1 MPASIQQPSLVLNYA
16 LIMQGIFPSRD
27 QGGGEQGVGHLRI
40 FAFNFLPGGG
50 TADPGGQLLPLSQN
64 TALFSIL
71 GTNYGG
77 NGVSNFA
84 LPNLDG
90 RAAHSSGQGPGLSD
104 YFLGQESGFDFTTIV
119 SVEVPLADGGGAQP
133 TSTLEETLTINY
145 CISPFGIFPSSGS
158 GGALIGMVGQI
169 TAFAGNFAPNGTL
182 FCDGRL
188 LPISEFETLFTV
200 IGTTYGGDGQET
212 FALPDLRGRVPIGT
226 GTGPGLA
233 NVQLGQTFGVEELTL
248 TQANLPV
255 AMGGSDQPIG
265 NHGPSLG
272 ITYLIA
278 LQGTFPNPNGGGL
291 QGGVGDSAVLGEIV
305 MFAGNTPPSGYAIAA
320 GQLLPINQNQALFSL
335 FGTTFGG
342 DGRVNFALPDLRGR
356 AVIDEGAGANFG
368 DRLGTATTILTPGDF
383 DALTLS
389 AGAGID
395 LLFGANQGDTLFG
408 NAGNDTLNGLGGD
421 DFLVGGAGSNQLRG
435 DVGSDTADFRD
446 APAGVTASILGGS
459 ASINGYGGID
469 SFNSIENLAGS
480 EQADSL
486 TGDNS
491 ANVLSGR
498 GGNDMLFGLGGAD
511 TIDGGFGA
519 DAMDGGD
526 GSDIFIVDNA
536 GDTVVEAVNQGTDIV
551 RTTITSYT
559 LTANVENLTYTGSAA
574 FTGRGNSLNNVVT
587 GGTNNDNL
595 IGKAGDDML
604 IGGNGNDVLSGDA
617 GTDTL
622 NGGDGNDTLV
632 VSDTLDTLIGGA
644 GIDTA
649 LIVAPGLTVTLGSDV
664 EWGDNQ
670 SGGAVTLTMNALDN
684 LYGGGSG
691 IDTVFGGDGND
702 NIYGRGGNDALNG
715 DGGNDRLFGDG
726 GDDVLGGGIGI
737 DVLEGG
743 ADNDTLSG
751 GSGVDTLYGQDGD
764 DVLSGG
770 ADFDTLVGGLGADR
784 FAFASGDTG
793 STLATADR
801 IVDFSTAQG
810 DRIDLSAI
818 DAVTGGGDDGFSF
831 IGSAAFSNVAG
842 QLRAEVFFG
851 NTYVM
856 GDTNGDGIADFVVK
870 IDGNVPLSGSDFI
883 L

>member
-1 MPASIQQPSLVLNYA
+1 MPAPIQQPSLVLNYA

-27 QGGGEQGVGHLRI
+27 GGSGEQGVGHLRI

-119 SVEVPLADGGGAQP
+119 SVEGPLADGGGAQP

-145 CISPFGIFPSSGS
+145 CISPFGIFPSGS
-158 GGALIGMVGQI
+158 GAPIGMVGQI
-169 TAFAGNFAPNGTL
+169 TAFAGSFAPNGTM

-188 LPISEFETLFTV
+188 LPISEYEVLFAV
-200 IGTTYGGDGQET
+200 IGTIYGGDGQET
-212 FALPDLRGRVPIGT
+212 FALPDLRGRVPVGAGT
-226 GTGPGLA
+226 GAGLS
-233 NVQLGQTFGVEELTL
+233 NVGLGQSFGAEELTL
-248 TQANLPV
+248 SQANLPV
-255 AMGGSDQPIG
+255 AMGGSGQAIG

-291 QGGVGDSAVLGEIV
+291 QGGVGDTAVLGEIV
-305 MFAGNTPPSGYAIAA
+305 MFAGNTVPSGYAIAA

-368 DRLGTATTILTPGDF
+368 QRLGSATTILTPDDF
-383 DALTLS
+383 APLTLS

-395 LLFGANQGDTLFG
+395 VLYGANDSDTLFG
-408 NAGNDTLNGLGGD
+408 NAGNDTLYGLAGD

-435 DVGSDTADFRD
+435 DAGSDTADFRD

-469 SFNSIENLAGS
+469 SFFSIENLAGS
-480 EQADSL
+480 AFVDSL
-486 TGDNS
+486 TGDDN
-491 ANVLSGR
+491 ANILSGA
-498 GGNDMLFGLGGAD
+498 GGNDMLFGRAGAD
-511 TIDGGFGA
+511 TIDGGTGA

-536 GDTVVEAVNQGTDIV
+536 GDTVVEALIQGTDLV
-551 RTTITSYT
+551 RTTLAAYS
-559 LTANVENLTYTGSAA
+559 LTANVENLTYTGTAA

-595 IGKAGDDML
+595 VGKAGDDML
-604 IGGNGNDVLSGDA
+604 IGGNGNDILSGDS

-622 NGGDGNDTLV
+622 DGGDGNDTLV

-649 LIVAPGLTVTLGSDV
+649 LFVTPGLTLSLSSDV

-670 SGGAVTLTMNALDN
+670 SGGAVTLAMNALDN

-691 IDTVFGGDGND
+691 IDTVAGGDGSD
-702 NIYGRGGNDALNG
+702 NIYGRGGNDVLNG
-715 DGGNDRLFGDG
+715 DGGNDRLFGDV
-726 GDDVLGGGIGI
+726 GDDVLGGGIGT

-743 ADNDTLSG
+743 ADNDQLSG
-751 GSGVDTLYGQDGD
+751 GSGIDTLYGQDGD

-784 FAFASGDTG
+784 FAFASGDSG
-793 STLATADR
+793 NSLATADR
-801 IVDFSTAQG
+801 IVDFNTAQG
-810 DRIDLSAI
+810 DRIDLGAI
-818 DAVTGGGDDGFSF
+818 DAVTGGGDNGFSF
-831 IGSAAFSNVAG
+831 IGSAAFSNIAG
-842 QLRAEVFFG
+842 QLRAETIFG

-856 GDTNGDGIADFVVK
+856 GDTNGDGVADFVIK
-870 IDGNVPLSGSDFI
+870 LDGNVPLTGGDFI